1 MSEIKLLPCPFCGEG
16 VIYETIREDELGT
29 VIPQMFCNCCKMIF
43 EIENDSPYLS
53 DDKTYEYLKEKL
65 HKQFNTRKPIQ
76 EIVENLKI
84 SKSIS
89 KLLAPSWLSKEDRIM
104 HYNSFVEGIDRAIEI
119 VKEVGEMNETDR
131 D

>member
-1 MSEIKLLPCPFCGEG
+1 MIEIKTSEVLDILDKLQFFQGQRAGRELWLDKPPVVQEQDLYNFNCDIEK
-16 VIYETIREDELGT
+16 IRNYIQSKNNSL
-29 VIPQMFCNCCKMIF
+29 
-43 EIENDSPYLS
+43 
-53 DDKTYEYLKEKL
+53 
-65 HKQFNTRKPIQ
+65 Q

-89 KLLAPSWLSKEDRIM
+89 KLLAPSWLSKEEKIM

-119 VKEVGEMNETDR
+119 VEGVMNER